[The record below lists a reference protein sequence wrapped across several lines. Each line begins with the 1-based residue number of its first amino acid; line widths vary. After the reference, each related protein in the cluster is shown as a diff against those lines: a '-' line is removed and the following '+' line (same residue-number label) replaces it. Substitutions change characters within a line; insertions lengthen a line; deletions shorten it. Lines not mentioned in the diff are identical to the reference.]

1 MPDVQYVS
9 DESGNPT
16 AVIVPIELWREIESE
31 KETAYLLK
39 SENMKRRLLE
49 AKERQ
54 SGILISILSMFVFM
68 TATGMLAQKGTSIVT
83 RINFARG
90 RTTAVERGSVHR
102 GMSHDYLLK
111 AGAGQT
117 MSVHLAARGGVC
129 FDLYTPGLA
138 DSLAQCSK
146 DWSGDLP
153 RSGDYRINVLPD
165 TTTERSIAYTLEV
178 TVR

>member
-1 MPDVQYVS
+1 MRLFRGPLIFV
-9 DESGNPT
+9 
-16 AVIVPIELWREIESE
+16 AVLMMLV
-31 KETAYLLK
+31 
-39 SENMKRRLLE
+39 
-49 AKERQ
+49 
-54 SGILISILSMFVFM
+54 V
-68 TATGMLAQKGTSIVT
+68 ATGAVVLAQRGTSIVT
-83 RINFARG
+83 RIKFARG
-90 RTTAVERGSVHR
+90 RTTTVERGSVHR

-111 AGAGQT
+111 AGAGQN

-165 TTTERSIAYTLEV
+165 TTTERNIPYTLEV
-178 TVR
+178 TIR

>member
-1 MPDVQYVS
+1 
-9 DESGNPT
+9 
-16 AVIVPIELWREIESE
+16 
-31 KETAYLLK
+31 
-39 SENMKRRLLE
+39 MKPQR
-49 AKERQ
+49 K
-54 SGILISILSMFVFM
+54 SILLVSISAVLFLITGIGVFS
-68 TATGMLAQKGTSIVT
+68 QKGTSIVT
-83 RINFARG
+83 RIKFPRG
-90 RTTAVERGSVHR
+90 RTTTVERGSVHR

-111 AGAGQT
+111 ASAGQT

-129 FDLYTPGLA
+129 FDLYTPGLS

>member
-1 MPDVQYVS
+1 MKC
-9 DESGNPT
+9 
-16 AVIVPIELWREIESE
+16 LREFSIIS
-31 KETAYLLK
+31 
-39 SENMKRRLLE
+39 
-49 AKERQ
+49 
-54 SGILISILSMFVFM
+54 SILSIVILMIAASAV
-68 TATGMLAQKGTSIVT
+68 AQRGTSIVT
-83 RINFARG
+83 RIHFARG

-146 DWSGDLP
+146 DWSGALP

-165 TTTERSIAYTLEV
+165 TTTERSIPYTLEV

>member
-1 MPDVQYVS
+1 MKAFRKFSVLTLTL
-9 DESGNPT
+9 G
-16 AVIVPIELWREIESE
+16 IVFLMVV
-31 KETAYLLK
+31 A
-39 SENMKRRLLE
+39 
-49 AKERQ
+49 
-54 SGILISILSMFVFM
+54 GVV
-68 TATGMLAQKGTSIVT
+68 AQKGTSIVT
-83 RINFARG
+83 RIKFARG
-90 RTTAVERGSVHR
+90 RTTTVERGSVHR
-102 GMSHDYLLK
+102 GMSHDYWLK
-111 AGAGQT
+111 AGAGEN

-165 TTTERSIAYTLEV
+165 TTIERSIAYTLEV

>member
-1 MPDVQYVS
+1 MNFFRKFFVL
-9 DESGNPT
+9 T
-16 AVIVPIELWREIESE
+16 
-31 KETAYLLK
+31 
-39 SENMKRRLLE
+39 
-49 AKERQ
+49 
-54 SGILISILSMFVFM
+54 SILSILVLSIV
-68 TATGMLAQKGTSIVT
+68 AGVVAQKGTSIVT
-83 RINFARG
+83 RIRFARG

-117 MSVHLAARGGVC
+117 MSVHLAAGGGVC

-153 RSGDYRINVLPD
+153 RSGDYRINFLPHN
-165 TTTERSIAYTLEV
+165 TTERRLWST
-178 TVR
+178 